1 MNLHVLTLP
10 SWYPTAEDP
19 LMGFFFKEQARWIMR
34 EGCQSGIIYPE
45 VRSLRLLNWK
55 LALKNRF
62 QVTSADEHGLWTIR
76 SHGWNCFPK
85 LEQAQMWEWVRRAE
99 NLYLQYIRERGVP
112 DLIHVQ
118 SCLWG
123 GVAASEISRK
133 YSVPYIITEHHSSLL
148 LNQTLG
154 RPIEK
159 CWSTPYIQK
168 AIRNSSQFVTVSTAL
183 KQAIQN
189 YCEKDAHIV
198 PLPTD
203 TDYFIPVKV
212 SPVKNPY
219 RLFCLAKLV
228 PGKNIELLLQAMAR
242 LKGESF
248 ELEIGGF
255 GVDEQKLKLLAQ
267 ELGLGHTVRFLGRLD
282 RAQVREAFWRA
293 HCFVLPSDYE
303 TQGCVYVEA
312 MSCGLP
318 SIATRCGGPEDT
330 ITSETGVLIPINDL
344 GALVE
349 AIQKMPHTIYDP
361 KKIRNRALQ
370 VYSAKTYTK
379 RMLEI
384 FQL

>member
-1 MNLHVLTLP
+1 MTFHVLTLP

-19 LMGFFFKEQARWIMR
+19 LMGFFFKEQARWVMR
-34 EGCQSGIIYPE
+34 EGCQSGVIYPE
-45 VRSLRLLNWK
+45 VRSLRQLSFK

-62 QVTSADEHGLWTIR
+62 QVTSGDEQGLWTIR
-76 SHGWNCFPK
+76 SHGWNCFPR
-85 LEQAQMWEWVRRAE
+85 LELAQMREWIRRAE
-99 NLYLQYIRERGVP
+99 YLYLRYIRERGVP
-112 DLIHVQ
+112 DVIHVQ

-123 GVAASEISRK
+123 GVAAAEISRK

-148 LNQTLG
+148 LNKTLG
-154 RPIEK
+154 RPIAE
-159 CWSTPYIQK
+159 CWSTPYIK
-168 AIRNSSQFVTVSTAL
+168 EAIQNCSQLITVSSAL
-183 KQAIQN
+183 GEAIQN
-189 YCEKDAHIV
+189 YCRKEAHIV
-198 PLPTD
+198 PLPSD
-203 TDYFIPVKV
+203 TDYFIPA
-212 SPVKNPY
+212 KNAPLKTPY

-228 PGKNIELLLQAMAR
+228 PGKNIELLLQAMAQ
-242 LKGESF
+242 LKGEPF
-248 ELEIGGF
+248 YLEIGGF
-255 GVDEQKLKLLAQ
+255 GTEEYRLQLLAQ
-267 ELGLGHTVRFLGRLD
+267 ELGLEQSVRFLGRLD
-282 RAQVREAFWRA
+282 RSQVREAFWRS

-330 ITSETGVLIPINDL
+330 ITPETGVLIPKNDL

-349 AIQKMPHTIYDP
+349 AIRAIPQKSYDV
-361 KKIRNRALQ
+361 KKIRGRALQ